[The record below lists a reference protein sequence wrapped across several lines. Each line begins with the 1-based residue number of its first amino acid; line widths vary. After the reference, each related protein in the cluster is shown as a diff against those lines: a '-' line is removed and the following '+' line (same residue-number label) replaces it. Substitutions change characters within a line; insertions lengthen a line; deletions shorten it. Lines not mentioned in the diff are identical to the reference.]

1 MPIQY
6 PALYVEADRASLGAQ
21 ASHFRLLR
29 LQLGLFLVVS
39 LISTLLPII
48 PGKHRTAVAVA
59 LPVTLAA
66 ALLVMW
72 ISRYRRDERIW
83 FDSRAIAESTKT
95 TTWRYLMQASPFD
108 SGDIDEV
115 TTLLISRLTEI
126 RRAFPGVEQHITGER
141 SVAAPL
147 PDSLRSTRALPLRDR
162 QQTYLRE
169 RIIDERDWYR
179 SRCVWN
185 RTMASRWFW
194 SVVGLQSCALFW
206 AIGQVQYGP
215 SLFNV
220 IAILMVL
227 SATFVAWSQSRRYE
241 ELVQPYGLAAQEL
254 DSLQALLTT
263 VSTETQFRQL
273 VEQAEDA
280 ISREHT
286 MWCVRR
292 HVHGR
297 G

>member
-6 PALYVEADRASLGAQ
+6 PALYVESDRASLQAQ

-29 LQLGLFLVVS
+29 LQLGLLLVVS

-48 PGKHRTAVAVA
+48 PDKHRTAVAVA
-59 LPVTLAA
+59 LPVALAA

-72 ISRYRRDERIW
+72 VSRHRRDERIW
-83 FDSRAIAESTKT
+83 FDTRAIAESTKT
-95 TTWRYLMQASPFD
+95 TIWRYLMQAPPFD
-108 SGDIDEV
+108 AADIDEV
-115 TTLLISRLTEI
+115 TKLLISRLTEI
-126 RRAFPGVEQHITGER
+126 RSAFPGVEQHITGER
-141 SVAAPL
+141 SFAAPL
-147 PDSLRSTRALPLRDR
+147 PASLRSTRSLPLRDR
-162 QQTYLRE
+162 QQLYLRE
-169 RIIDERDWYR
+169 RITDERDWYR

-185 RTMASRWFW
+185 RNMASRWFW
-194 SVVGLQSCALFW
+194 CVVGLQSCALFW

-215 SLFNV
+215 SPFNI

-227 SATFVAWSQSRRYE
+227 SAAFVAWSQSRRHE
-241 ELVQPYGLAAQEL
+241 ELVQSYGLAAQEL
-254 DSLQALLTT
+254 DSLEALLTT
-263 VSTETQFRQL
+263 ISTETDFRQL

-286 MWCVRR
+286 VWCVRR
-292 HVHGR
+292 HVRGR